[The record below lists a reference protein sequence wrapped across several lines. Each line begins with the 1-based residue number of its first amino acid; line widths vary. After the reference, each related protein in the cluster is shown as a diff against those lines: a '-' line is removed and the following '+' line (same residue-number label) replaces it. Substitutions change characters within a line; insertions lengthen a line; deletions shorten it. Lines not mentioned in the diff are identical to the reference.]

1 MQLYIPEIGDRL
13 RLTKDWTFTLHYEHR
28 NSSLI
33 EHFGDLFE
41 WRRRSG
47 NDTEP
52 NDKIVT
58 IPLGTILKVDRIYI
72 RKGLEEWSSISFYA
86 EGIGTGSGAFGRPKS
101 ARFWAKLS
109 DCNKIEFEIEE
120 LKDVSKPPL
129 HFFAVQ
135 DIKKTGST
143 SSMTKKP
150 PASKTMVINSVIYA
164 GKKWSSKDERYKVEI
179 SYTENYTYRSEQAYS
194 DLMGLRRK
202 TAYYFDIRRPD
213 LKYKLFTT
221 SGEQIG
227 EYGTLAALKKS
238 ANEHY
243 KNN

>member
-1 MQLYIPEIGDRL
+1 MQLYVPEIGDRL

-33 EHFGDLFE
+33 ENFGDTFE
-41 WRRRSG
+41 WRRKSG
-47 NDTEP
+47 NGVGT
-52 NDKIVT
+52 NDNIVT

-120 LKDVSKPPL
+120 LKDVSNPPL

-143 SSMTKKP
+143 SSMTKEP
-150 PASKTMVINSVIYA
+150 PTSKTMVVNSVIYA
-164 GKKWSSKDERYKVEI
+164 GKKWNSNDERYRVEI
-179 SYTENYTYRSEQAYS
+179 SYTENYTYRSEQS
-194 DLMGLRRK
+194 HSGIMGLGRK
-202 TAYYFDIRRPD
+202 TIYYFDIRRPD
-213 LKYKLFTT
+213 LKYSLFTIE
-221 SGEQIG
+221 GEHIG
-227 EYGTLAALKKS
+227 EYNTLAALKKA
-238 ANEHY
+238 ANAHY